1 VIVGGEIVIRER
13 QHSRQDEIL
22 RDFRAAITRLR
33 NRQ

>member
-1 VIVGGEIVIRER
+1 VIRER